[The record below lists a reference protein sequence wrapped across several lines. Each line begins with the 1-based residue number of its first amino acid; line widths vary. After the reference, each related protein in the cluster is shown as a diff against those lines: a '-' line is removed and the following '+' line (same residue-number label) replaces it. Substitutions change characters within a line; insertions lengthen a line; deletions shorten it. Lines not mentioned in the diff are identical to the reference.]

1 VAILYALETQVITM
15 SNDIHTWFENHSQ
28 DYAAV
33 ESRLQS
39 VKYDLLYGDI
49 HKAADM
55 LEKSYMFAVLSIKTE
70 RDRHE
75 RAFTAH
81 YAGDL
86 SRKEAALETVYG
98 GNKKNWIRRT
108 FDAVQ
113 WTDLVWAVRTH
124 YKYNRIE
131 TLLETV
137 VDNLTGVSYR
147 KASFMLAMLGLTE
160 YACVDSNVANYADR
174 DIETEFYSAESYMA
188 ACDDIFAD
196 ILGGQ
201 DRFVKQWAV
210 YDMERGEHAR
220 HNAFYAEL

>member
-1 VAILYALETQVITM
+1 MSETIQ
-15 SNDIHTWFENHSQ
+15 TWFKNHAS

-39 VKYDLLYGDI
+39 VRYDLLYGDSFT
-49 HKAADM
+49 AADM

-86 SRKEAALETVYG
+86 TRKEAALETVYG
-98 GNKKNWIRRT
+98 GNKKNWIKRT
-108 FDAVQ
+108 FKSVNWQ
-113 WTDLVWAVRTH
+113 DLVWVVRTH
-124 YKYNRIE
+124 YQNGRTE
-131 TLLETV
+131 TLLDV
-137 VDNLTGVSYR
+137 VVENLVGVSYR
-147 KASFMLAMLGLTE
+147 KASFMLAMLGLIE
-160 YACVDSNVANYADR
+160 YACVDSNVANYADGEVKR
-174 DIETEFYSAESYMA
+174 SYTSAGEYMR
-188 ACDDIFAD
+188 ACDDIFSD

-201 DRFVKQWAV
+201 DRFIKQWAV

-220 HNAFYAEL
+220 HNAFFAEL

>member
-1 VAILYALETQVITM
+1 
-15 SNDIHTWFENHSQ
+15 
-28 DYAAV
+28 
-33 ESRLQS
+33 
-39 VKYDLLYGDI
+39 
-49 HKAADM
+49 M
-55 LEKSYMFAVLSIKTE
+55 LERSYMFAVLSIKTK

-81 YAGDL
+81 YAGEL
-86 SRKEAALETVYG
+86 SRKDAALETVYG

-108 FDAVQ
+108 FEDVNWRNLAA
-113 WTDLVWAVRTH
+113 AVRSH
-124 YKYNRIE
+124 YKHNRIE

-160 YACVDSNVANYADR
+160 YACVDSNVARYADR
-174 DIETEFYSAESYMA
+174 DSESEFYTADSYMA
-188 ACDDIFAD
+188 VCDEIFAD

-201 DRFVKQWAV
+201 DRFIKQWAV

-220 HNAFYAEL
+220 HNAFFAEL